1 MKEIQVTETKQVT
14 KYQASDGT
22 IFLDKAECDKYEQSA
37 LGMLMAKYKPLVV
50 KTINEYDLFDEH
62 GSADV
67 IIDIVKP
74 TSEKDVD
81 TIMQIAMIMCCTHYK
96 EIRNSYM
103 DKTMNKLRRALDKND
118 YIFISRDCAG
128 EVFYVHSS
136 LQDTIQKILE
146 NCTPDKK
153 DEGTK
158 VEY

>member
-37 LGMLMAKYKPLVV
+37 LGMLLAKYRPLVV
-50 KTINEYDLFDEH
+50 KTTNEYDLFDEH
-62 GSADV
+62 GSDAA

-74 TSEKDVD
+74 ASEKDID
-81 TIMQIAMIMCCTHYK
+81 TIIQILLLINPSVEDTV
-96 EIRNSYM
+96 EIEKSRLQ
-103 DKTMNKLRRALDKND
+103 KALDKND
-118 YIFISRDCAG
+118 YIFIYRGYNNQS
-128 EVFYVHSS
+128 FYIHSP
-136 LQDTIQKILE
+136 LQDTLQTIIS

>member
-37 LGMLMAKYKPLVV
+37 LGMLMAKYRPLVV
-50 KTINEYDLFDEH
+50 KRISEYTLFDEH
-62 GSADV
+62 GSDDDV
-67 IIDIVKP
+67 DIVKL
-74 TSEKDVD
+74 TSEKDID
-81 TIMQIAMIMCCTHYK
+81 TIMQILFLTNPSNMDMV
-96 EIRNSYM
+96 EIEKSRLQ
-103 DKTMNKLRRALDKND
+103 KALDKND
-118 YIFISRDCAG
+118 YIFIYRGYDNQS
-128 EVFYVHSS
+128 FYVHSP
-136 LQDTIQKILE
+136 LQDTLQTIIS